1 MVMNNIS
8 TNWKDFYQNSQED
21 ISNQITII
29 FKYQDETIVISC
41 NYNEKFSEVI
51 KRFYQKSGVNKKG
64 LNFRFCYNAKN
75 ICPNLTISESGIING
90 SKIFVSSTKAIKEEP
105 GDVRQNNDNQN
116 YEAKS
121 DQSQKTIIIRFK
133 TTYNYEI
140 FITVNIEDSLGKV
153 IQRFLQ
159 RISKM
164 DLIDR
169 LEKGDNCMVFIYN
182 AEKIKVNDKRK
193 VKDFFKYVNSPTII
207 VNDLCNLIGA

>member
-75 ICPNLTISESGIING
+75 ICPSLTISESGIING

>member
-116 YEAKS
+116 YE
-121 DQSQKTIIIRFK
+121 
-133 TTYNYEI
+133 
-140 FITVNIEDSLGKV
+140 
-153 IQRFLQ
+153 
-159 RISKM
+159 
-164 DLIDR
+164 
-169 LEKGDNCMVFIYN
+169 EK
-182 AEKIKVNDKRK
+182 K
-193 VKDFFKYVNSPTII
+193 
-207 VNDLCNLIGA
+207 